1 MNNLY
6 NKKNME
12 FKNIVDTIYK
22 VTECDEK
29 QKHVETELDVVW
41 QLIKEK
47 GNEDIIVPFKSEII
61 SCLFG
66 AWYSG
71 VDVNINIKIVDIYD
85 LTKKLEEK
93 YNERKADIF
102 DAFSKLNNFSN
113 KYYNTNIVSNVI
125 CNFHSGKLK
134 DMFDEIKDCTDKNK
148 WKSFEYFMGKFIEYY
163 FQGYIGRLRK
173 QEVTDE
179 NLHRYDVIAPISI
192 EKNDSYFF
200 EIIKNCFNCR
210 YIVFEAK
217 CFSKSIS
224 QDEIWRTSKYLYK
237 QALRSIAIIVTS
249 SAYND
254 YNAELTQKGL
264 LREQGKLILVVDKKD
279 IENILNNELSIDE
292 LLKEKIDNLMMS
304 INT

>member
-6 NKKNME
+6 NKKNIE
-12 FKNIVDTIYK
+12 FKNIVDNIYK
-22 VTECDEK
+22 VTECYEK
-29 QKHVETELDVVW
+29 QKHVETEFDVVW

-47 GNEDIIVPFKSEII
+47 CNEDIIIPFKSGII
-61 SCLFG
+61 NCLLG

-71 VDVNINIKIVDIYD
+71 VDVNTNTKIVDIYD

-93 YNERKADIF
+93 YNERKTDIF
-102 DAFSKLNNFSN
+102 DAFIELNNFSN

-125 CNFHSGKLK
+125 CNFQLGELK
-134 DMFDEIKDCTDKNK
+134 CRFDEITDCADKNK
-148 WKSFEYFMGKFIEYY
+148 WQYFENFTEKFIEYY
-163 FQGYIGRLRK
+163 FQGYIGRLCK
-173 QEVTDE
+173 QKVADE
-179 NLHRYDVIAPISI
+179 NLHRYDAIAPISI

-249 SAYND
+249 SVYND
-254 YNAELTQKGL
+254 HNAELTQKGL

-279 IENILNNELSIDE
+279 IENILNDKLSIDE